1 MILEI
6 GSTILVAHRRLFL
19 EDQARFFIGNVEA
32 YENGIARVTGHS
44 WVCEQ
49 VRGDI
54 LRKPD
59 LRTKIVSLSSGTL
72 IAYLLPANL
81 DLTKLKILH
90 KHNQAT
96 ILTDGGSFT
105 MDISDRHH

>member
-1 MILEI
+1 MILET
-6 GSTILVAHRRLFL
+6 GSKVLVAHRRLFP
-19 EDQARFFIGNVEA
+19 EDQARFFIGIVEA

-49 VRGDI
+49 IRGDI

-59 LRTKIVSLSSGTL
+59 LRTKIVALASGTL
-72 IAYLLPANL
+72 IAYLLPEDL

-96 ILTDGGSFT
+96 MLTDGANFT